1 MNNQENEETTTKF
14 LFTRILQEM
23 RKGTSET
30 KMLAI
35 IVFFGIALVGLF
47 MGFLSFVFAT
57 IGHPIASLIFLVAF
71 SLGVMFFSFLK
82 VEERDESNNREW
94 YLHF

>member
-1 MNNQENEETTTKF
+1 METTTKF

-35 IVFFGIALVGLF
+35 IVFFGIAFLGLF
-47 MGFLSFVFAT
+47 VGSLSFIFAIVGYT
-57 IGHPIASLIFLVAF
+57 VASAIFLVAF
-71 SLGVMFFSFLK
+71 MIGLMFFSFLK
-82 VEERDESNNREW
+82 VEERGKGDNREW